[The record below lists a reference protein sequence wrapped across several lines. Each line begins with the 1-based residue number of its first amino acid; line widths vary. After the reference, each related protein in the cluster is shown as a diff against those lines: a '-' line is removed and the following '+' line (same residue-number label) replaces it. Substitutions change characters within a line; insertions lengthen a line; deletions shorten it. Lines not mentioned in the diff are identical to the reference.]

1 MQERKEKFRINQT
14 SGRGNLL
21 NMTMVCNTIY
31 ENRSMSMNK
40 EKGGIIMDITM
51 MTLIS

>member
-1 MQERKEKFRINQT
+1 
-14 SGRGNLL
+14 
-21 NMTMVCNTIY
+21 MVCNTIY

-51 MTLIS
+51 MALISWQLTKALVVCHIMALCHKKKH